1 MRGAWI
7 ETPAKCKERQRRSG
21 RAPCGARGLK
31 REPRDAVGGEHGS
44 RPVRG
49 AWIETYRACPYRPYP
64 SGRAPCGARGL
75 KLFEGGT
82 TPVITEVA
90 PRAGRVD

>member
-7 ETPAKCKERQRRSG
+7 ETFGGSPKLRRS
-21 RAPCGARGLK
+21 
-31 REPRDAVGGEHGS
+31 
-44 RPVRG
+44 
-49 AWIETYRACPYRPYP
+49 

-75 KLFEGGT
+75 KLVRHIVILTIYRSRPVRGAWIET
-82 TPVITEVA
+82 TLAASSPAAPSSRAPCGARGLKPPERIQLPLHDQVA